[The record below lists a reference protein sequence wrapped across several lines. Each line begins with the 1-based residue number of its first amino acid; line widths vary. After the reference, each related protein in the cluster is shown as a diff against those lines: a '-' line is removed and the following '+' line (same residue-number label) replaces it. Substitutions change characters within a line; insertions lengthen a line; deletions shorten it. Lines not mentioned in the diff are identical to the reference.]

1 MSEVFDDRVE
11 YAIQNIWVNFR
22 SGNGEQAMRG
32 LQEAAQEGNGDA
44 CYFLARCYS
53 GPCYV
58 DPGFG
63 FESDDDKAEEWY
75 NKSIELGSAV
85 GMMGAMRVGGFKPRC
100 GSFVHE
106 PYTSKREIW
115 DKVVEL
121 ARGGQIFCKYMV
133 ANAYYYGDAV
143 ELAGLKINGA
153 QDVCSLQRKAIQIYE
168 EILAQGM
175 AMGLGNL
182 IDILTSGDY
191 GMPVDKERARRLE
204 ERGAELGVGV
214 YEVKVGLRYV
224 DTQPTKAMELF
235 KSAAEHVNSNG
246 YYEMGRMYSYR
257 SKTVRNLNIAKE
269 YFEKAI
275 QMNSEAVG
283 SYNLLGEIY
292 FKGGDGLEVN
302 YQAAAQCFLK
312 AIDINNWC
320 SDMLGTCYLHGLGVP
335 QDYARAKELFE
346 NCPDA
351 RLSCIGLGEI
361 YAYGLGVPEDI
372 GKGMVYWNKFAQ
384 DPAVAEHKKHF
395 KKTLFGWKKI

>member
-1 MSEVFDDRVE
+1 MGGVFDERVE
-11 YAIQNIWVNFR
+11 YAIQNIWVNSR
-22 SGNGEQAMRG
+22 SGNGPQALEG
-32 LQEAAQEGNGDA
+32 LREAALEGDGDA

-63 FESDDDKAEEWY
+63 FESDDEKAEEWY

-85 GMMGAMRVGGFKPRC
+85 GMMGAMRVGGFRPRC
-100 GSFVHE
+100 GSFVHA

-143 ELAGLKINGA
+143 ELAGLTINGP
-153 QDVCSLQRKAIQIYE
+153 QDVCSLQRKAVQIYE
-168 EILAQGM
+168 EILAEGM

-191 GMPVDKERARRLE
+191 GMPVDRERARRLE
-204 ERGAELGVGV
+204 ERGAQLGIGV
-214 YEVKVGLRYV
+214 YEVKVGLRYA
-224 DTQPTKAMELF
+224 DTQPGKAMEWF
-235 KSAAEHVNSNG
+235 RSAAEHGDSDG
-246 YYEMGRMYSYR
+246 YYELGRMYSYR
-257 SKTVRNLNIAKE
+257 SKNVRNLNTAKE

-275 QMNSEAVG
+275 RMDAQAVG
-283 SYNLLGEIY
+283 AYNLLGEIY

-302 YQAAAQCFLK
+302 YQEAVQCFLK
-312 AIDINNWC
+312 AIDINTWC

-335 QDYARAKELFE
+335 QDCARARELLE
-346 NCPDA
+346 KRPDTY
-351 RLSCIGLGEI
+351 LSCLGLGEI
-361 YAYGLGVPEDI
+361 YAYGMGVPADI
-372 GKGMVYWNKFAQ
+372 GKGMSYWDKFPQ
-384 DPAVAEHKKHF
+384 EPEIIEHKKHF
-395 KKTLFGWKKI
+395 KKTLFGWKKR